1 MIVVSDAGPLIYL
14 GAVGHLDLLRLMFG
28 RVLVPEAV
36 WREVVD
42 MGEGRPGS
50 RETRAATWLIVTPAN
65 QEAARQLQG
74 QLDLGEA
81 EALALAVELDADHL
95 LIDDQAG
102 RRLAA
107 ELGVSIVGSLGILVR
122 AKRLGHIDAVR
133 PVVEAMLELG
143 FHATTDLVDTVLTL
157 AGE

>member
-28 RVLVPEAV
+28 HVLVPEAV

-42 MGEGRPGS
+42 LGAGRPGS
-50 RETRAATWLIVTPAN
+50 NETRAATWLVVTHAN

-74 QLDLGEA
+74 QLDPGEA
-81 EALALAVELDADHL
+81 EALALAVELQADHL
-95 LIDDQAG
+95 VIDDQAG

-122 AKRLGHIDAVR
+122 AKRLGHIEAVR
-133 PVVEAMLELG
+133 PVVEAMIELG
-143 FHATTDLVDTVLTL
+143 FHATTDLVDTVLAL